1 MAIQAGL
8 ARGLAQDL
16 QYDQRI
22 QDLRYQKQEMD
33 RAQALNAAKVKMF
46 VDDTDYMNAVNQFD
60 NPRIKQYSEQV
71 IKDLG
76 KYINE
81 NPDYMYDSQKMMEVK
96 RMKRQ
101 LKDNPYLH
109 QGMAS
114 DDAIKKLHADMA
126 EVAKNPDMHDKG
138 AYERLAQQEQNY
150 YKFGNQDGEDAARQ
164 IGAKAFVYNKP
175 RDFRDLNEDFA
186 SIGNK
191 FKDVK
196 QASMA
201 GKGRNAFSE
210 YANPETL
217 KIVANQ
223 YYSQN
228 PEQIAQEAAKVGMT
242 PVEYVMQ
249 GIDAHINK
257 RVDYGDYSLGDA
269 MTMRNL
275 AKKDAA
281 ASAKPETSSTWR
293 EQIEGQAQGKE
304 SGKVFDEVL
313 GIPNDVVIKDKHG
326 KSYDLT
332 GVQFQ
337 HTGAHK
343 VFEVPVMGKD
353 GKTKMV
359 KQKFKEVFADLPKA
373 QSDEMGFTKKED
385 DPTLVKFP
393 LVGGLFEDDPSI
405 SENFTKS
412 SDGSSNVQLVDRVD
426 KDGKPIKA
434 TQIKTWIP
442 MDIYDQAAKGR
453 YDKVNMATKYQQGV
467 DEGNSNEVE
476 QNGYIYDITTGKA
489 LRKAQ

>member
-109 QGMAS
+109 QGIAS
-114 DDAIKKLHADMA
+114 DDNIKKYNADLS
-126 EVAKNPDMHDKG
+126 EVAKNPERHSKG
-138 AYERLAQQEQNY
+138 AYEKIALQLENY
-150 YKFGNQDGEDAARQ
+150 KKFGNQDGEDAARQ
-164 IGAKAFVYNKP
+164 LGTKAFSYTKP
-175 RDFRDLNEDFA
+175 RDYRDLNDDWRV
-186 SIGNK
+186 IGNG

-217 KIVANQ
+217 KITANQ

-228 PEQIAQEAAKVGMT
+228 KEQIDEEAIKEGMD
-242 PVEYVMQ
+242 PISYVMK

-257 RVDYGDYSLGDA
+257 RVDFGDYSLGDA
-269 MTMRNL
+269 MTMRAL
-275 AKKDAA
+275 AKRDAA
-281 ASAKPETSSTWR
+281 ASTKPETSSTWR

-304 SGKVFDEVL
+304 SGRVFDETL

-326 KSYDLT
+326 KPYDLT
-332 GVQFQ
+332 GIEFK
-337 HTGAHK
+337 HTGVHK

-359 KQKFKEVFADLPKA
+359 KQKFKEVFADLPKT

-393 LVGGLFEDDPSI
+393 FVGGLFEDDPSI

-412 SDGSSNVQLVDRVD
+412 SDGNSNVQLVDRVD

-453 YDKVNMATKYQQGV
+453 YDKVNMNTKYQEGVDQGV
-467 DEGNSNEVE
+467 RVGYDKEGNLWNLETE
-476 QNGYIYDITTGKA
+476 ELIQK
-489 LRKAQ
+489 KQ

>member
-46 VDDTDYMNAVNQFD
+46 VDDTDYMNAVNSFD

-76 KYINE
+76 KYVNE
-81 NPDYMYDSQKMMEVK
+81 NPDYMYDAQKMMEVK

-109 QGMAS
+109 QGIAS

-126 EVAKNPDMHDKG
+126 AVAKNPEMHNKG
-138 AYERLAQQEQNY
+138 AYERLLQQEQNY

-164 IGAKAFVYNKP
+164 IGAKAFIYNKP
-175 RDFRDLNEDFA
+175 RDYRDLNEDFA

-196 QASMA
+196 QTSMA

-217 KIVANQ
+217 KITANQ

-228 PEQIAQEAAKVGMT
+228 KEQIDEEATKAEMD
-242 PVEYVMQ
+242 PVVYVMK
-249 GIDAHINK
+249 GIDAHIPK
-257 RVDYGDYSLGDA
+257 KFDYGDYGLMDA
-269 MTMRNL
+269 KVLRNMDMKA
-275 AKKDAA
+275 AKKDGA
-281 ASAKPETSSTWR
+281 ETPQGPTTWDYEIR
-293 EQIEGQAQGKE
+293 GKMEGKDSGGKFD
-304 SGKVFDEVL
+304 SVFGV
-313 GIPNDVVIKDKHG
+313 PNNVIIKDDNG
-326 KSYDLT
+326 NDFDLT
-332 GVQFQ
+332 GLEFK

-343 VFEVPVMGKD
+343 VFEETVIG
-353 GKTKMV
+353 
-359 KQKFKEVFADLPKA
+359 
-373 QSDEMGFTKKED
+373 
-385 DPTLVKFP
+385 
-393 LVGGLFEDDPSI
+393 
-405 SENFTKS
+405 N
-412 SDGSSNVQLVDRVD
+412 
-426 KDGKPIKA
+426 DGKPKKIKVKKVQVFVDIPKAESHRLGITYDPWFSGENDVKSNFSKSGIVSTVKRTDAAGKEIDA
-434 TQIKTWIP
+434 TQIKTWLPIDVDNQS
-442 MDIYDQAAKGR
+442 MRGV
-453 YDKVNMATKYQQGV
+453 YDKISMPTKYQQGV
-467 DEGNSNEVE
+467 DQGNTNEVE
-476 QNGYIYDITTGKA
+476 QNGYIYDRTTGQA

>member
-126 EVAKNPDMHDKG
+126 EVAKNPEMHDKG

-175 RDFRDLNEDFA
+175 RDFRDLNEDFVD
-186 SIGNK
+186 IGNK

-196 QASMA
+196 QTAMA

-217 KIVANQ
+217 KIIANQ

-228 PEQIAQEAAKVGMT
+228 PEQINQEAAKAGMN
-242 PVEYVMQ
+242 PIEYVMK
-249 GIDAHINK
+249 GIDAHIPK
-257 RVDYGDYSLGDA
+257 RVDYGDYGLIDA
-269 MTMRNL
+269 MTLRNMDRRA
-275 AKKDAA
+275 AKKDGAEV
-281 ASAKPETSSTWR
+281 PQGPTTWDYEIR
-293 EQIEGQAQGKE
+293 GKMEGTD
-304 SGKVFDEVL
+304 SGEVFDKAI
-313 GIPNDVVIKDKHG
+313 GIPKDVKIADNDGNQI
-326 KSYDLT
+326 DLT
-332 GVQFQ
+332 GIEFQ
-337 HTGAHK
+337 HTGRHK
-343 VFEVPVMGKD
+343 VFEETVIGKD
-353 GKTKMV
+353 GK
-359 KQKFKEVFADLPKA
+359 
-373 QSDEMGFTKKED
+373 
-385 DPTLVKFP
+385 
-393 LVGGLFEDDPSI
+393 
-405 SENFTKS
+405 
-412 SDGSSNVQLVDRVD
+412 
-426 KDGKPIKA
+426 
-434 TQIKTWIP
+434 
-442 MDIYDQAAKGR
+442 
-453 YDKVNMATKYQQGV
+453 
-467 DEGNSNEVE
+467 
-476 QNGYIYDITTGKA
+476 
-489 LRKAQ
+489 

>member
-46 VDDTDYMNAVNQFD
+46 VDDTDYMNAVNSFD

-76 KYINE
+76 KYVNE
-81 NPDYMYDSQKMMEVK
+81 NPDYMYDAQKMMEVK

-126 EVAKNPDMHDKG
+126 EVAKNPEMHNKG

-164 IGAKAFVYNKP
+164 IGAKAFIYNKP

-196 QASMA
+196 QAPMA

-217 KIVANQ
+217 KIIANQ

-228 PEQIAQEAAKVGMT
+228 PEQIAQEAAKVQME

-257 RVDYGDYSLGDA
+257 RVDFGDYSLGDA
-269 MTMRNL
+269 MTMRAL
-275 AKKDAA
+275 AKRDAKKDDAVV
-281 ASAKPETSSTWR
+281 PQGPTTWDYEIR
-293 EQIEGQAQGKE
+293 SKEEGKE
-304 SGKVFDEVL
+304 SGEVFDKAI
-313 GIPNDVVIKDKHG
+313 GIPKDVKIRDNNG
-326 KSYDLT
+326 KEIDLS
-332 GVQFQ
+332 GVEFKS
-337 HTGAHK
+337 TGAHK
-343 VFEVPVMGKD
+343 VFEVTVM
-353 GKTKMV
+353 
-359 KQKFKEVFADLPKA
+359 
-373 QSDEMGFTKKED
+373 
-385 DPTLVKFP
+385 
-393 LVGGLFEDDPSI
+393 
-405 SENFTKS
+405 
-412 SDGSSNVQLVDRVD
+412 D
-426 KDGKPIKA
+426 KDGKPKKVKQKFREVFTDLTPDISNKYGFTKDKYMFINPANYLADEQNEITSNFENNGQISMVNRTDKDGKTIKA

-442 MDIYDQAAKGR
+442 LDIDNQAARGR
-453 YDKVNMATKYQQGV
+453 YDKINMATKYQEGVDQGV
-467 DEGNSNEVE
+467 LVEYDNEGRMWNAETK
-476 QNGYIYDITTGKA
+476 QLIK
-489 LRKAQ
+489 

>member
-46 VDDTDYMNAVNQFD
+46 VDDTDYMNAVNSFD

-109 QGMAS
+109 QGIAS

-126 EVAKNPDMHDKG
+126 EVAKNPEMHDKG

-150 YKFGNQDGEDAARQ
+150 YKFGNQEGEDAARQ
-164 IGAKAFVYNKP
+164 LGPKAFVYNKP

-269 MTMRNL
+269 LRL
-275 AKKDAA
+275 RALDRKAAKKDGVEA
-281 ASAKPETSSTWR
+281 
-293 EQIEGQAQGKE
+293 AQGPTTWDYQIRNQEEGKD
-304 SGKVFDEVL
+304 SGEVFDKTFGTINNVK
-313 GIPNDVVIKDKHG
+313 IPDNQG
-326 KSYDLT
+326 NLYDLT
-332 GVQFQ
+332 GVEFK
-337 HTGAHK
+337 HTGNHK
-343 VFEVPVMGKD
+343 VFEETVMGKD
-353 GKTKMV
+353 GKPKKV
-359 KQKFKEVFADLPKA
+359 KVKKVLVFADLSKA

-385 DPTLVKFP
+385 DPILSQFP
-393 LVGGLFEDDPSI
+393 LGVGRLFKDEPSV
-405 SENFTKS
+405 SSNFTGNS
-412 SDGSSNVQLVDRVD
+412 GVELVDRLD
-426 KDGKPIKA
+426 KDGKPIKS

-442 MDIYDQAAKGR
+442 IDADDQSARGR
-453 YDKVNMATKYQQGV
+453 YDKINMATKYQQGV
-467 DEGNSNEVE
+467 DQGVQVGYDKEGNLWNLETE
-476 QNGYIYDITTGKA
+476 ELIQK
-489 LRKAQ
+489 KQ

>member
-46 VDDTDYMNAVNQFD
+46 VDDTDYMNAVNSFD

-109 QGMAS
+109 QGIAS
-114 DDAIKKLHADMA
+114 DDAIKKYNADLS
-126 EVAKNPDMHDKG
+126 EVAKNPERHSKG
-138 AYERLAQQEQNY
+138 AYEKIAQQLDNY
-150 YKFGNQDGEDAARQ
+150 TKFGNQDGEDAARAL
-164 IGAKAFVYNKP
+164 GTKAFTYTKP

-196 QASMA
+196 QESMA

-217 KIVANQ
+217 KITANQ

-228 PEQIAQEAAKVGMT
+228 KEQIDEEATKAGMDPIVYT
-242 PVEYVMQ
+242 MQ
-249 GIDAHINK
+249 GIDAHIPK
-257 RVDYGDYSLGDA
+257 RVDYGDYGLIDA

-275 AKKDAA
+275 AKRDA
-281 ASAKPETSSTWR
+281 KKEETEVAQGPTTWDYEIR
-293 EQIEGQAQGKE
+293 TKEEGKE
-304 SGKVFDEVL
+304 SGEVFDKAI
-313 GIPNDVVIKDKHG
+313 GIPKDVKIRDNDG
-326 KSYDLT
+326 KEIDLS
-332 GVQFQ
+332 GVEFKS
-337 HTGAHK
+337 TGAHK
-343 VFEVPVMGKD
+343 VFEVTVM
-353 GKTKMV
+353 
-359 KQKFKEVFADLPKA
+359 
-373 QSDEMGFTKKED
+373 
-385 DPTLVKFP
+385 
-393 LVGGLFEDDPSI
+393 
-405 SENFTKS
+405 
-412 SDGSSNVQLVDRVD
+412 D
-426 KDGKPIKA
+426 KDGKPKKVKQKFREVFTDLTPDISNKYGFTKDKYMFINPANYLADEQNEIASNFENNGQISMVNRTDKDGKTIKA

-442 MDIYDQAAKGR
+442 LDIDNQAARGR
-453 YDKVNMATKYQQGV
+453 YDKINMATKYQEGVDQGV
-467 DEGNSNEVE
+467 QVGYDKEGNLWNLETE
-476 QNGYIYDITTGKA
+476 ELIQK
-489 LRKAQ
+489 KQ

>member
-81 NPDYMYDSQKMMEVK
+81 NPDYMYDAQKMMEVK

-126 EVAKNPDMHDKG
+126 EVAKNPEMHDKG

-150 YKFGNQDGEDAARQ
+150 YKFGNQEGEDAARQ
-164 IGAKAFVYNKP
+164 LGPKAFVYNKP
-175 RDFRDLNEDFA
+175 RDFRDLNEDFV

-196 QASMA
+196 QQSMA

-228 PEQIAQEAAKVGMT
+228 PEQINQEAAKAGME
-242 PVEYVMQ
+242 PVAYVMK
-249 GIDAHINK
+249 GIDAHIPK
-257 RVDYGDYSLGDA
+257 RVDFGDYGLIDA
-269 MTMRNL
+269 MALRAMDRKPKGDGTP
-275 AKKDAA
+275 AA
-281 ASAKPETSSTWR
+281 TGPTTWDV
-293 EQIEGQAQGKE
+293 EIKGKE
-304 SGKVFDEVL
+304 EGKENGEIFDKVI
-313 GIPNDVVIKDKHG
+313 GVPNNVKIADNDGNQI
-326 KSYDLT
+326 DLT
-332 GVQFQ
+332 GVEFK
-337 HTGAHK
+337 HTGRHK
-343 VFEVPVMGKD
+343 AFDVTVMGNDGKPKKVKQKFVEVFTDLTPDLSNKYGFTKDKYIWFNPANYLADQQNEISSSFTGNQSVTMVDRTDKD
-353 GKTKMV
+353 GKT
-359 KQKFKEVFADLPKA
+359 
-373 QSDEMGFTKKED
+373 
-385 DPTLVKFP
+385 
-393 LVGGLFEDDPSI
+393 
-405 SENFTKS
+405 
-412 SDGSSNVQLVDRVD
+412 
-426 KDGKPIKA
+426 IKA
-434 TQIKTWIP
+434 TQIKSWIP
-442 MDIYDQAAKGR
+442 VDVNNQSMRGR
-453 YDKVNMATKYQQGV
+453 YDKLNMATRFQEGV
-467 DEGNSNEVE
+467 DQGREVE
-476 QNGYIYDITTGKA
+476 IDSDGNVFDAKTKQFLYK
-489 LRKAQ
+489 Q

>member
-114 DDAIKKLHADMA
+114 DDNIKKFNADLS
-126 EVAKNPDMHDKG
+126 EVAKNPEFHNRA
-138 AYERLAQQEQNY
+138 AYDAVAKQLDNY
-150 YKFGNQDGEDAARQ
+150 LKYGNQDGEDAARQ
-164 IGAKAFVYNKP
+164 LGPKAFTYNKP
-175 RDFRDLNEDFA
+175 RDFRDSNADFVD
-186 SIGNK
+186 IGNK

-196 QASMA
+196 QAPMA

-217 KIVANQ
+217 KIIANQ

-228 PEQIAQEAAKVGMT
+228 PEQMKQEAAKVGLDPIT
-242 PVEYVMQ
+242 YVMK
-249 GIDAHINK
+249 GIDAHIPK
-257 RVDYGDYSLGDA
+257 RVDFGDYSLGDA
-269 MTMRNL
+269 LKLRAL
-275 AKKDAA
+275 AKRDAEE
-281 ASAKPETSSTWR
+281 SSKPATSSTWDD
-293 EQIEGQAQGKE
+293 QIRDKEQGKE

-313 GIPNDVVIKDKHG
+313 GIPNNVTIKDNQG
-326 KSYDLT
+326 KVYDLT
-332 GVQFQ
+332 GVEFK
-337 HTGAHK
+337 HTGVHK

-353 GKTKMV
+353 GKTTMV
-359 KQKFKEVFADLPKA
+359 KQKFKEVFADLPKE

-385 DPTLVKFP
+385 DPHLVKVPIF
-393 LVGGLFEDDPSI
+393 GGLFVDDPSI
-405 SENFTKS
+405 SDNFTKS
-412 SDGSSNVQLVDRVD
+412 SDGRSNVQLVDRVD

-442 MDIYDQAAKGR
+442 MNINDQSARGR
-453 YDKVNMATKYQQGV
+453 YDKVNMATRYQEGV
-467 DEGNSNEVE
+467 DQGRQVEIDSDGNVW
-476 QNGYIYDITTGKA
+476 D
-489 LRKAQ
+489 AQTKEFLYKQ

>member
-33 RAQALNAAKVKMF
+33 RAQAMNAAKVKMF
-46 VDDTDYMNAVNQFD
+46 VDDTDYMNAVNSFD

-109 QGMAS
+109 QGIAS

-126 EVAKNPDMHDKG
+126 AVAKNPDMHNKG
-138 AYERLAQQEQNY
+138 AYEKLAQQEQNY
-150 YKFGNQDGEDAARQ
+150 YKFGNQDGEDASRQ
-164 IGAKAFVYNKP
+164 LGAKAFVYSKP
-175 RDFRDLNEDFA
+175 RDFRDLNEDWRV
-186 SIGNK
+186 IGNG

-217 KIVANQ
+217 KITANQ

-228 PEQIAQEAAKVGMT
+228 KEQIAQEAAKVGME

-257 RVDYGDYSLGDA
+257 RVDFGDYSLGDA
-269 MTMRNL
+269 LTLRAL
-275 AKKDAA
+275 AKRDAKKDGA
-281 ASAKPETSSTWR
+281 ETPQGPTTWDK
-293 EQIEGQAQGKE
+293 QIVGEAQGKE
-304 SGKVFDEVL
+304 SGKVFDETL
-313 GIPNDVVIKDKHG
+313 GIPNDVVIKDKFG
-326 KSYDLT
+326 KPYDLT
-332 GVQFQ
+332 GIQFQ

-343 VFEVPVMGKD
+343 VFEVPVTGKD
-353 GKTKMV
+353 GKVKMV

-385 DPTLVKFP
+385 DPFLVKWP
-393 LVGGLFEDDPSI
+393 VTGRLFVDDPSI

-412 SDGSSNVQLVDRVD
+412 SDGNSNVQLVDRVD
-426 KDGKPIKA
+426 KDGNPIKA

-442 MDIYDQAAKGR
+442 MDIYDQAARGR

-467 DEGNSNEVE
+467 DQGVLVEYDDEGRMWNAETK
-476 QNGYIYDITTGKA
+476 QLIK
-489 LRKAQ
+489 

>member
-33 RAQALNAAKVKMF
+33 RAQAMNAAKVKMF
-46 VDDTDYMNAVNQFD
+46 VDDTDYMNAVNSFD

-126 EVAKNPDMHDKG
+126 EVAKNPDMHNKG
-138 AYERLAQQEQNY
+138 AYEKLAQQEQNY

-175 RDFRDLNEDFA
+175 RDFRDLNADFVD
-186 SIGNK
+186 IGNK

-196 QASMA
+196 QTAMA

-228 PEQIAQEAAKVGMT
+228 PEQIAQEAAKVGLDPIVYIMK
-242 PVEYVMQ
+242 
-249 GIDAHINK
+249 GIDAHIPK
-257 RVDYGDYSLGDA
+257 KVDYGDYGLIDS

-275 AKKDAA
+275 AKRDAA
-281 ASAKPETSSTWR
+281 GSAKPETSSTWDYEIR
-293 EQIEGQAQGKE
+293 GKE
-304 SGKVFDEVL
+304 EGKDSGEKFDRIF
-313 GIPNDVVIKDKHG
+313 GIPKNVTIRDNKG
-326 KSYDLT
+326 NPYDLT
-332 GVQFQ
+332 GIEFK
-337 HTGAHK
+337 HTGSHK
-343 VFEVPVMGKD
+343 VFEETVMGKD
-353 GKTKMV
+353 GKPKKV
-359 KQKFKEVFADLPKA
+359 KVKKALVFADLPTD
-373 QSDEMGFTKKED
+373 QSDEIGITKNPMFFGDSEISSS
-385 DPTLVKFP
+385 F
-393 LVGGLFEDDPSI
+393 VGNSAI
-405 SENFTKS
+405 S
-412 SDGSSNVQLVDRVD
+412 LVDRVN
-426 KDGKPIKA
+426 KDGKSIKA
-434 TQIKTWIP
+434 AQIKTWVPI
-442 MDIYDQAAKGR
+442 DVDNQSQRGE
-453 YDKVNMATKYQQGV
+453 YDKIGLASKYQEGV
-467 DEGNSNEVE
+467 DQGNKNEVE
-476 QNGYIYDITTGKA
+476 QNGYIYDIRTGQA

>member
-126 EVAKNPDMHDKG
+126 EVAKNPEMHDKG

-175 RDFRDLNEDFA
+175 RDFRDLNEDFVD
-186 SIGNK
+186 IGNK

-196 QASMA
+196 QTAMA

-217 KIVANQ
+217 KIIANQ

-228 PEQIAQEAAKVGMT
+228 PEQINQEAAKAGMN
-242 PVEYVMQ
+242 PIEYVMK
-249 GIDAHINK
+249 GIDAHIPK
-257 RVDYGDYSLGDA
+257 RVDYGDYGLIDA
-269 MTMRNL
+269 MTLRNMDRRA
-275 AKKDAA
+275 AKKDGAEV
-281 ASAKPETSSTWR
+281 PQGPTTWDYEIR
-293 EQIEGQAQGKE
+293 GKMEGTD
-304 SGKVFDEVL
+304 SGEVFDKAI
-313 GIPNDVVIKDKHG
+313 GIPKDVKIADNDGNQI
-326 KSYDLT
+326 DLT
-332 GVQFQ
+332 GIEFQ
-337 HTGAHK
+337 HTGRHK
-343 VFEVPVMGKD
+343 VFEETVIGND
-353 GKTKMV
+353 GKPKKV
-359 KQKFKEVFADLPKA
+359 KVKKVEVFADIPKEV
-373 QSDEMGFTKKED
+373 SDKYGFTY
-385 DPTLVKFP
+385 DPWGWGDYKINSN
-393 LVGGLFEDDPSI
+393 FENNSQ
-405 SENFTKS
+405 
-412 SDGSSNVQLVDRVD
+412 VMLVDRSD
-426 KDGKPIKA
+426 KEGKSFKA
-434 TQIKTWIP
+434 TQIKTWRP
-442 MDIYDQAAKGR
+442 LDVDNQASRGR
-453 YDKVNMATKYQQGV
+453 YDKINMATKYQEGV
-467 DEGNSNEVE
+467 DQGSSNEVE
-476 QNGYIYDITTGKA
+476 QRGYIYDRTTGKA